1 MRDAQKRPA
10 GELVLQVNGYR
21 IQQNNLLDKRQSLK
35 NKVSVQQKSKSEI
48 KLQKKKKN
56 PLRIITTP

>member
-1 MRDAQKRPA
+1 MWWEMHKRPA

-35 NKVSVQQKSKSEI
+35 NKVSVQQKSEI
-48 KLQKKKKN
+48 KLQKKKKKHYFGK
-56 PLRIITTP
+56 